1 MFMTTCNLNAFIF
14 IVLCVLGDPSVKER
28 CVVIDGFSQLAVKA
42 KENASTDACQLAL
55 KLMDVFF
62 TKEELSVGNC
72 TEAEG
77 RELLRQDVIDG
88 IRCKSLSLTKYI
100 HQ

>member
-42 KENASTDACQLAL
+42 KENASTDSCQLAL

-62 TKEELSVGNC
+62 TKELSAGNC

-77 RELLRQDVIDG
+77 RELLRQDDIDG
-88 IRCKSLSLTKYI
+88 IRCKSFSLTKYI
-100 HQ
+100 Q